1 MEQLK
6 HFIKPIRDKWTHS
19 KKKGELTHC
28 ANCGKKLGKGQE
40 FSCSQECYYALYP
53 NG

>member
-6 HFIKPIRDKWTHS
+6 HFIKPTRDKWTHS
-19 KKKGELTHC
+19 KKLGELTHC
-28 ANCGKKLGKGQE
+28 ANCGKKLKENQKDI
-40 FSCSQECYYALYP
+40 CSGDCYYALYP